1 METIH
6 NTCPDQIGNIV
17 PNFRASGLVQAQAFS
32 EHGITLPDTLPS
44 EGTIVGLLLR
54 SGVPIFVILFSRSKL
69 PPADMT
75 CTECLA

>member
-1 METIH
+1 
-6 NTCPDQIGNIV
+6 
-17 PNFRASGLVQAQAFS
+17 
-32 EHGITLPDTLPS
+32 
-44 EGTIVGLLLR
+44 LLLR